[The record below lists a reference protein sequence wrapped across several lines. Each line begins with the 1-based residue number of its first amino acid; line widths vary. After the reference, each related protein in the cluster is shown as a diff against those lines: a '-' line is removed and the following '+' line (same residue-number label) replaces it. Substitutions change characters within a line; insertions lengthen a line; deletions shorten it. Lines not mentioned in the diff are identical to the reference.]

1 MLMNYHVF
9 SNGSRAVA
17 PFFFR
22 LFLVVLLIVFVSFFM
37 LEMFSFIRLFE
48 VTIVANPAVNLI
60 K

>member
-1 MLMNYHVF
+1 MNYHVF
-9 SNGSRAVA
+9 SNSNKAIVH
-17 PFFFR
+17 FFFR
-22 LFLVVLLIVFVSFFM
+22 LFLVALLLFFVTIFI